1 MAAAK
6 PERRYDLDWLKV
18 ITTLLVFC
26 FHVARI
32 FNTEDWS
39 VKNDYLLEREK
50 PIHAL
55 IKSKQHTQPPF
66 TTNGLPLATV
76 QALHY
81 LPQHEQEMI
90 QAIAASQDQ
99 ILLAPSDVQSGLIY
113 NTRTLQAVGVLA
125 KVVQANGKNVRALLP
140 DAFKAQNFA
149 DGSRVQSQTFK
160 SYLSAQVLPR
170 GEFLIVDG
178 SAFGSGEQ
186 AQAFLERATGAA
198 NRVLVIGRPVFF
210 VIELFESFL
219 NQWFMPLFFFISGT
233 GTWFALNRRSAGQY
247 LRERFNRLFVPLL
260 FGCLAIVPPQVYYE
274 LRSDPTYS
282 FSYLQFYPS
291 FFSHFTWAHLWFV
304 IYLFVFSIVA
314 LPLFIYLKSP
324 NGRKTV
330 DLIADFCTRPGIIF
344 LVGIPIGLI
353 EVALRGKWGFG
364 NYNLIDDWSDVC
376 YYLAFFILGYL
387 LSLDTR
393 FGKVV
398 DQHWKLSLGLAISLM
413 IVMFTAGFSGFD
425 PPQGYS
431 LNYMGLI
438 FVHGLR
444 AWLWL
449 VGILGFARS
458 RLNFK
463 TPFLTYASEAAYP
476 FYILHQSVIIA
487 VGFYVVRWSIG
498 ASGKFLAVFA
508 IALTLTCILYEL
520 FVRRTNI
527 TRFLFGMKSV
537 SNTAS
542 SLNLAK

>member
-1 MAAAK
+1 MVEAK

-26 FHVARI
+26 FHVARV

-50 PIHAL
+50 PIYAL
-55 IKSKQHTQPPF
+55 IKSTQHSQPPLN
-66 TTNGLPLATV
+66 TNGLPMATV
-76 QALHY
+76 QTLDH
-81 LPQHEQEMI
+81 LPQHEQEVI
-90 QAIAASQDQ
+90 QTLAATQDQ
-99 ILLAPSDVQSGLIY
+99 ILLAPSDVQNSLIY
-113 NTRTLQAVGVLA
+113 NTQTLQTVGVLA

-140 DAFKAQNFA
+140 DTSKAQNFA
-149 DGSRVQSQTFK
+149 DGSRVQSQSFK

-210 VIELFESFL
+210 PIELFVSFL

-233 GTWFALNRRSAGQY
+233 GTCFALKRRSASQY
-247 LRERFNRLFVPLL
+247 VRERFTRLFIPFL
-260 FGCLAIVPPQVYYE
+260 FGCLVVVPPQVYYE
-274 LRSDPTYS
+274 LRSDPTYRS
-282 FSYLQFYPS
+282 SYLQFYPS
-291 FFSHFTWAHLWFV
+291 FFSHFTWAHLWFI

-314 LPLFIYLKSP
+314 LPLFVYLKTPS
-324 NGRKTV
+324 GTKAV
-330 DLIADFCTRPGIIF
+330 GLIADFCTRPGAIF

-353 EVALRGKWGFG
+353 EAALRGRWGFG
-364 NYNLIDDWSDVC
+364 NYNLVDDWSDVC

-387 LSLDTR
+387 LSMEPR
-393 FGKVV
+393 FGKAL
-398 DQHWKLSLGLAISLM
+398 DQHWKLALGLAIALM
-413 IVMFTAGFSGFD
+413 TVMFTVSFLGFV

-431 LNYMGLI
+431 LGYMGFI
-438 FVHGLR
+438 FVHGVR
-444 AWLWL
+444 AWLWI

-463 TPFLTYASEAAYP
+463 MPFLTYASEAAYP

-487 VGFYVVRWSIG
+487 VAFYIVRWSVG

-527 TRFLFGMKSV
+527 TRFLFGMKSL

-542 SLNLAK
+542 SKLSA